1 MVRTFKTGKMKVADF
16 FKWYRDNNV
25 CIIGWEASQ
34 EIVPTSG
41 NHRNSNSCNFYFE
54 HESIPYI
61 QGFSIDYVTNPT
73 EEQKNLQYIPA
84 FLDSKV
90 AHSFSKSKCI
100 NYDPYSWFWACMHDW
115 NYGEKYDCFTFALI
129 QQSNIFDMEKLTNQ
143 LVYKQAAFN
152 PLAIFAISFKRMFYD
167 YNYFRITIIL
177 ALGLWITLCN
187 NLGNLLGKLF
197 VPSLFFWWF
206 LSSTSYYFYLKFG
219 IFTNKSNIDY
229 IYFGNE
235 EIKLK
240 FNSCDQR
247 GFFSIY
253 G

>member
-1 MVRTFKTGKMKVADF
+1 MKVTDF

-25 CIIGWEASQ
+25 CIIDWGISQ

-54 HESIPYI
+54 RESIPYI

-73 EEQKNLQYIPA
+73 EGQKKLQYIPA

-90 AHSFSKSKCI
+90 AHSFSKSKYI

-129 QQSNIFDMEKLTNQ
+129 QKNNISDIEKVTDKLMYNQ
-143 LVYKQAAFN
+143 ATFN
-152 PLAIFAISFKRMFYD
+152 PLSIIGISFKRLFYD
-167 YNYFRITIIL
+167 NNYFRITVIL
-177 ALGLWITLCN
+177 AI
-187 NLGNLLGKLF
+187 LLTILF
-197 VPSLFFWWF
+197 IPTVNYFSKKDISFRFLFFAW
-206 LSSTSYYFYLKFG
+206 LISSISYYFYLKFG
-219 IFTNKSNIDY
+219 LFTAKANIDY
-229 IYFGNE
+229 IYFGNK
-235 EIKLK
+235 EIKLR

>member
-1 MVRTFKTGKMKVADF
+1 
-16 FKWYRDNNV
+16 
-25 CIIGWEASQ
+25 
-34 EIVPTSG
+34 
-41 NHRNSNSCNFYFE
+41 
-54 HESIPYI
+54 
-61 QGFSIDYVTNPT
+61 
-73 EEQKNLQYIPA
+73 
-84 FLDSKV
+84 
-90 AHSFSKSKCI
+90 
-100 NYDPYSWFWACMHDW
+100 
-115 NYGEKYDCFTFALI
+115 
-129 QQSNIFDMEKLTNQ
+129 MEKVTNQ